1 MKGTPVNS
9 HVFHQ
14 SWFLYDHSSIILWEL
29 PIGELQL
36 HALKITVFSENRL
49 VDTVGDGEGGGT
61 ESSTDLYTLPHVNR
75 QLVGGCYITQELS
88 SEALWWPCP

>member
-1 MKGTPVNS
+1 MLLQIKSEQRGEGTPVNS

-14 SWFLYDHSSIILWEL
+14 SWFLYDNHSSIILWEL
-29 PIGELQL
+29 PIELQL

-61 ESSTDLYTLPHVNR
+61 EKVALT
-75 QLVGGCYITQELS
+75 YIHYRM
-88 SEALWWPCP
+88 